1 MLECRTVTTAE
12 EIRALEEPWRALALR
27 SPSASVFLTWE
38 WINAWC
44 EVYADRCRLHCLTAW
59 DERGELCGIAP
70 LAFGGGPPLPAG
82 CLGFISSGTRSWGVY
97 MDFVVAPERPEEVLR
112 ALLSHWAAEPKGRK
126 TLWLVRMEAD
136 SPLLALLPQVVAPLG
151 LNLTI
156 CPDRPC
162 VRGRLPA
169 SVDEFV
175 AAMPSKSQRKRL
187 RRYERKLEEEGLE
200 LKIRSFSRE
209 PDIAPLLEALAAHK
223 GARAE
228 HFAVG
233 SNFADPAFVR
243 CLGEFIRR
251 LQAQDWFVGLMGEI
265 NGLPVA
271 TRIGAVYRGKLY
283 SYLASFDERYAE
295 HGLAH
300 LLLLPF
306 VGEGIARGATQMDFM
321 SGDQSHKT
329 AYLAGRGQTVTVIV
343 CDSSLLGQWPLLKL
357 LSTRALRQTAKRL
370 LKRERASSE

>member
-1 MLECRTVTTAE
+1 MLECRTLTTTE

-27 SPSASVFLTWE
+27 SLSTSVFLTWE
-38 WINAWC
+38 WVIAWC
-44 EVYADRCRLHCLTAW
+44 EEYANRCQLHCVTAW
-59 DERGELCGIAP
+59 DEKGELCGIAP
-70 LAFGGGPPLPAG
+70 LAFGGGPPLPGG
-82 CLGFISSGTRSWGVY
+82 CLGFVSSGTRSWGVY
-97 MDFVVAPERPEEVLR
+97 MDFIVAPERPQETLTTLLR
-112 ALLSHWAAEPKGRK
+112 QVAAQPTGRNP
-126 TLWLVRMEAD
+126 LWLVRMDAD
-136 SPLLALLPQVVAPLG
+136 SPLLALLPGVVTPLG

-156 CPDRPC
+156 CPERPC
-162 VRGRLPA
+162 VRGPLPG

-187 RRYERKLEEEGLE
+187 RRYERKLEEDGLE
-200 LKIRSFSRE
+200 LKVRSFSRE
-209 PDIAPLLEALAAHK
+209 PDIAPLLAALAAHK

-233 SNFADPAFVR
+233 SNFTDPAFSR
-243 CLGEFIRR
+243 CLGDFIGR

-265 NGLPVA
+265 NGIPAA

-306 VGEGIARGATQMDFM
+306 VGEGIARGATQMDFL

-329 AYLAGRGQTVTVIV
+329 AYLAGRGQTLTVIIH
-343 CDSSLLGQWPLLKL
+343 DNSLAGQWPLLKL
-357 LSTRALRQTAKRL
+357 LSTRAVRQTAKRL
-370 LKRERASSE
+370 LKREKAASE

>member
-1 MLECRTVTTAE
+1 
-12 EIRALEEPWRALALR
+12 
-27 SPSASVFLTWE
+27 
-38 WINAWC
+38 
-44 EVYADRCRLHCLTAW
+44 
-59 DERGELCGIAP
+59 
-70 LAFGGGPPLPAG
+70 
-82 CLGFISSGTRSWGVY
+82 
-97 MDFVVAPERPEEVLR
+97 
-112 ALLSHWAAEPKGRK
+112 
-126 TLWLVRMEAD
+126 
-136 SPLLALLPQVVAPLG
+136 
-151 LNLTI
+151 
-156 CPDRPC
+156 
-162 VRGRLPA
+162 LPA

-187 RRYERKLEEEGLE
+187 RRYERKLEEDGLE
-200 LKIRSFSRE
+200 LKVRSFSRE
-209 PDIAPLLEALAAHK
+209 PDITPLLEALATHK

-233 SNFADPAFVR
+233 SNFADPAFTR
-243 CLGEFIRR
+243 CLDNFIRR

-265 NGLPVA
+265 NGVPVA

-329 AYLAGRGQTVTVIV
+329 AYLAGRGQTVTVV
-343 CDSSLLGQWPLLKL
+343 VHGNSLSGQWPLLKL
-357 LSTRALRQTAKRL
+357 LSTRALRQIAKQL
-370 LKRERASSE
+370 LRRKRAPSE